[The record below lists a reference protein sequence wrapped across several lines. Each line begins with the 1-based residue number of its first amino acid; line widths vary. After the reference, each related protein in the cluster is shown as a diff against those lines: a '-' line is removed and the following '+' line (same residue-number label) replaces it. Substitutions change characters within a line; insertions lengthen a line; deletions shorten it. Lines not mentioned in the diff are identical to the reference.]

1 MIVSL
6 PPKRLC
12 IMHLACNAEEPP
24 KKKPNTDHQTDRQSS
39 EKNTRETPTRTPTRK
54 TKKTRRGG
62 NLGEGENE
70 DERIEVVVL
79 GRDEETQG
87 EPQTPRRGFGFPQR
101 LREKEETRKHGVDE
115 TNHTKEKKRRGTHT
129 RAKYG
134 SGLEG
139 LKNQTNDQ
147 PQRQKR
153 DTINQI
159 TETRDQDHN
168 RKTNR
173 GANPRL

>member
-12 IMHLACNAEEPP
+12 IIHLACNAEEPP
-24 KKKPNTDHQTDRQSS
+24 KKPNTDHQTDRQSN
-39 EKNTRETPTRTPTRK
+39 EKKHQRNNHASADEK
-54 TKKTRRGG
+54 KKTRRGG

-101 LREKEETRKHGVDE
+101 LREREEKRKHGVDDP
-115 TNHTKEKKRRGTHT
+115 TRQKKRRGHLQNKT
-129 RAKYG
+129 RVE
-134 SGLEG
+134 S
-139 LKNQTNDQ
+139 
-147 PQRQKR
+147 
-153 DTINQI
+153 
-159 TETRDQDHN
+159 
-168 RKTNR
+168 
-173 GANPRL
+173 